1 MTAQNSHIITIDD
14 AQAAVA
20 PTKTSRFQILFER
33 ENLTV
38 EIYRPVST
46 DHQKPHNRDECYVII
61 EGAGGVEM
69 DGKIVDFV
77 AGDLIF
83 VAAGVPHRFVNF
95 GQSLLCWVI
104 FYGPEGGEAGT
115 GPGASSSS

>member
-20 PTKTSRFQILFER
+20 PTKPSRFQILFER

-46 DHQKPHNRDECYVII
+46 DHQKPHNHDECYVII
-61 EGAGGVEM
+61 EGAGGGVKWTAKLSILSPVTSFLWPPACRTALLIL
-69 DGKIVDFV
+69 GKVCYV
-77 AGDLIF
+77 G
-83 VAAGVPHRFVNF
+83 
-95 GQSLLCWVI
+95 
-104 FYGPEGGEAGT
+104 
-115 GPGASSSS
+115 